1 MTELTQE
8 QLQQL
13 LSYDPETGIFTNL
26 TQRGRS
32 VKIGAVAG
40 SKYSEGYIC
49 IAIDY
54 KRYLAHRL
62 AWLYVHDN
70 FPVNQI
76 DHINEVKDDNR
87 IVNLRLATDLENK
100 HNQSSPRTNN
110 TSGYLGVG
118 WYKPYGKWQALIQV
132 NGRRKHLGCFD
143 TAEEAS
149 EAYLTAKRKLHQFW
163 VEEKVT
169 W

>member
-8 QLQQL
+8 RLQEL

-26 TQRGRS
+26 KSRGR

-40 SKYSEGYIC
+40 SKNPNGYIY
-49 IAIDY
+49 IAIDSKKY
-54 KRYLAHRL
+54 RAHRL
-62 AWLYVHDN
+62 AWLYVHGN
-70 FPVNQI
+70 FPANQI

-87 IVNLRLATDLENK
+87 IVNLRLATNLEN
-100 HNQSSPRTNN
+100 HQNQSSPRTNN
-110 TSGYLGVG
+110 TSGYLGVI
-118 WYKPYGKWQALIQV
+118 WDKFSGKWRARIKV
-132 NGRRKHLGCFD
+132 NGKQKHLGCFD
-143 TAEEAS
+143 TGEEAS
-149 EAYLTAKRKLHQFW
+149 EAYVTAKRELHPFW

>member
-8 QLQQL
+8 QLQEL
-13 LSYDPETGIFTNL
+13 LHYDHDTGIFTNL
-26 TQRGRS
+26 KSRGA
-32 VKIGAVAG
+32 VKIGSVAAG
-40 SKYSEGYIC
+40 YKNPNGYIY

-62 AWLYVHDN
+62 AWLYVHGN

-163 VEEKVT
+163 VEEKT
-169 W
+169 I

>member
-8 QLQQL
+8 QLQEL
-13 LSYDPETGIFTNL
+13 LSYDHDTGIFTNL
-26 TQRGRS
+26 KSRGA
-32 VKIGAVAG
+32 VKIGSVAG
-40 SKYSEGYIC
+40 YKNPNGYIY

-62 AWLYVHDN
+62 VWLYIYGE

-76 DHINEVKDDNR
+76 DHINEIRDDNR

-100 HNQSSPRTNN
+100 HNQSSPRTNT

-118 WYKPYGKWQALIQV
+118 WHKGEKKWRARIMV
-132 NGRRKHLGCFD
+132 NGKQKHLGYFD

-149 EAYLTAKRKLHQFW
+149 AVYLAVKRELHQFW